1 VIVGNPFVHAA
12 WLIARRRLIRARW
25 VAFALIVAAAVLLWI
40 IGSSF
45 AEGRASR
52 LLTVIDE
59 YRWVFAVFAFL
70 HALFLISREQRQR
83 REDWK
88 QSWLVAAPLS
98 VSKVETWLML
108 RAFAIGFLHLFV
120 AVGVVLLLAFAAR
133 RFDETAGICGVLAA
147 AFALGALAGCFLRR
161 EAKALR
167 EDSRYAPAVRAP
179 EGVSAEALSRWPIAQ
194 ALSWQRPENARVTL
208 IIALFAV
215 QGGSSMLVGFA
226 VVSSWLLGIYLVT
239 LMQATLHVSRAAA
252 QWLRATPVRFAA
264 FAWPLGKRVLVH
276 QIIGGG
282 TAAAL
287 AMAMGLPVITAL
299 YLLVL
304 WLVIVIFILC
314 MSLAD
319 AFCVRHSGAKL
330 ALMLLASVGIELR
343 HHGWA
348 LPGLLMIGAW
358 HVRRATSR

>member
-1 VIVGNPFVHAA
+1 MFAAFAFVHAM
-12 WLIARRRLIRARW
+12 
-25 VAFALIVAAAVLLWI
+25 
-40 IGSSF
+40 
-45 AEGRASR
+45 
-52 LLTVIDE
+52 
-59 YRWVFAVFAFL
+59 
-70 HALFLISREQRQR
+70 FLISRERRQR
-83 REDWK
+83 KEAWK

-98 VSKVETWLML
+98 TSRVETWLTL
-108 RAFAIGFLHLFV
+108 RALATVFLHLFA
-120 AVGVVLLLAFAAR
+120 AVGVVLSLAFAAR

-147 AFALGALAGCFLRR
+147 AFALGALVGCFLPSK
-161 EAKALR
+161 AKAVR
-167 EDSRYAPAVRAP
+167 EDSRYAPSARASNV
-179 EGVSAEALSRWPIAQ
+179 VSAEALSRWPIAQ

-215 QGGSSMLVGFA
+215 QGGSSMLVGLA

-239 LMQATLHVSRAAA
+239 LMQATLHVSRATV

-276 QIIGGG
+276 QIIGSS

-299 YLLVL
+299 YLLAL
-304 WLVIVIFILC
+304 WLVIVIFVLC
-314 MSLAD
+314 VSLAD
-319 AFCVRHSGAKL
+319 AFCVRQSGAKL
-330 ALMLLASVGIELR
+330 ALTLLAAVGIELR

-358 HVRRATSR
+358 HVRRATRR